1 MCSRSTP
8 DGLVERRGRSIDE
21 GIDALADALTAA
33 GASPDADAI
42 LSVLGADHGLDDDVA
57 LLVAHATP
65 VDLQRLD
72 LTLDAAPT
80 TLAPLRRALTRWLD
94 ANAVGAQTA
103 YDILLAVN
111 EWATNAIEHA
121 YGPGAPRFSVEA
133 RRDGDAV
140 EIVIRP
146 GPLEPPSGPH
156 RGARLH
162 AERGGRPRGRPVA
175 GDVPRQL
182 GVDMLYRLQRSLGVR
197 QQRFAVAVP
206 PEAPIRRALELSGGH
221 GEFALCANVPEAIE
235 VVHAEPDADARQ
247 VG

>member
-121 YGPGAPRFSVEA
+121 YGPA
-133 RRDGDAV
+133 RRASPWRRGVTATRSRSSYDLDLSNLQAV
-140 EIVIRP
+140 HTAVLDSRP
-146 GPLEPPSGPH
+146 NE
-156 RGARLH
+156 A
-162 AERGGRPRGRPVA
+162 A
-175 GDVPRQL
+175 GLVVDLSRVTFL
-182 GVDMLYRLQRSLGVR
+182 DSSGVDMLYRLQRSLGVR
-197 QQRFAVAVP
+197 QQRFAVAA
-206 PEAPIRRALELSGGH
+206 PEAPIRRAL
-221 GEFALCANVPEAIE
+221 
-235 VVHAEPDADARQ
+235 
-247 VG
+247 